1 MNNSDAP
8 QPFCSPSLLHRD
20 HFRFFIIILSLLLFC
35 GAAMAKTGKHQMK
48 YYAPFDNGAYNP
60 DTLASVEGSIV
71 GIITMDAKMTP
82 MIVVPTVALRVKKE
96 DGKYILIQLAPYWYM
111 MGRAF
116 IFRVG
121 QKIKATGSMMGQK
134 DNKYLVAKKVIA
146 GVGEDAEEE
155 EDYRDDFGIP
165 VWSNIG
171 DSLADIE
178 WEEE

>member
-1 MNNSDAP
+1 M
-8 QPFCSPSLLHRD
+8 
-20 HFRFFIIILSLLLFC
+20 LSLFLFY
-35 GAAMAKTGKHQMK
+35 GVAWAKTGKHQMK

-60 DTLASVEGSIV
+60 DTLTTVKGSIV

-82 MIVVPTVALRVKKE
+82 LIIVPSVALRIKKK
-96 DGKYILIQLAPYWYM
+96 DGKYIMVQLAPYWYM

-116 IFRVG
+116 IFKVG
-121 QKIKATGSMMGQK
+121 QEIKATGSMMGPK

-146 GVGEDAEEE
+146 DEGEDEEE
-155 EDYRDDFGIP
+155 EEEYRDDFGIP

-171 DSLADIE
+171 DSLADFE